1 MTKRSRKQKNTNVQ
15 GEYEEIFEPDSDIQL
30 RVLAEFGLYIA
41 LALMLAV
48 EGVMTDDTAI
58 LVLCIVMAGSD
69 IVLGVREV
77 LQVYWNRCLA
87 FAITPEKLTL
97 LWNGQPVKVIPWG
110 EVIEIF
116 LLPGPCEG
124 NGQHS
129 SYYGVYISLQYG
141 YKSRLYK
148 AKRQILN
155 LHISPDSMRHLE
167 DFPVMRIC
175 ISGDRKSG
183 QQMAQKIEG
192 YRNAAWAQSYEA
204 RTK

>member
-1 MTKRSRKQKNTNVQ
+1 MCS
-15 GEYEEIFEPDSDIQL
+15 SDL
-30 RVLAEFGLYIA
+30 
-41 LALMLAV
+41 
-48 EGVMTDDTAI
+48 
-58 LVLCIVMAGSD
+58 
-69 IVLGVREV
+69 
-77 LQVYWNRCLA
+77 
-87 FAITPEKLTL
+87 
-97 LWNGQPVKVIPWG
+97 
-110 EVIEIF
+110 
-116 LLPGPCEG
+116 
-124 NGQHS
+124 QHS

-167 DFPVMRIC
+167 KFPVMRIC

-183 QQMAQKIEG
+183 QQVAQKIEG

>member
-1 MTKRSRKQKNTNVQ
+1 MTKRSRKQKSANVQ
-15 GEYEEIFEPDSDIQL
+15 GEYEEVFEPDSDIQL
-30 RVLAEFGLYIA
+30 RVLALFGMFVA
-41 LALMLAV
+41 MALMLVAEV
-48 EGVMTDDTAI
+48 VMTDDTAM
-58 LVLCIVMAGSD
+58 LVFG
-69 IVLGVREV
+69 IVLAGTGIVIGAREV

-116 LLPGPCEG
+116 SSPGPCER
-124 NGQHS
+124 NGRYS
-129 SYYGVYISLQYG
+129 TYYGIYISLQYG
-141 YKSRLYK
+141 YKSRLHK

-167 DFPVMRIC
+167 KFPVMRIC
-175 ISGDRKSG
+175 ICGNRKSG
-183 QQMAQKIEG
+183 QQLAQKIEG

>member
-1 MTKRSRKQKNTNVQ
+1 MTKRSRKQKNANVQ
-15 GEYEEIFEPDSDIQL
+15 GEYEKIFQPDSDIQL
-30 RVLAEFGLYIA
+30 WVLVQLGLFIA
-41 LALMLAV
+41 MALIMVA
-48 EGVMTDDTAI
+48 EGVIADDTGL
-58 LVLCIVMAGSD
+58 LVYFVIMAGLL
-69 IVLGVREV
+69 IGYGAREAMK
-77 LQVYWNRCLA
+77 VYWNRCLA

-110 EVIEIF
+110 DVIEIF

-124 NGQHS
+124 NEQHS

-175 ISGDRKSG
+175 ICGNRKSG

-192 YRNAAWAQSYEA
+192 YRNAAWIQSYEA
-204 RTK
+204 RTE

>member
-1 MTKRSRKQKNTNVQ
+1 MKRKNPTIQ
-15 GEYEEIFEPDSDIQL
+15 GSYGEIFQPDSDIQL
-30 RVLAEFGLYIA
+30 RVLALFGMFIA
-41 LALMLAV
+41 MALILIAEV
-48 EGVMTDDTAI
+48 VMTNDTAM
-58 LVLCIVMAGSD
+58 LVLGIVLAGSG

-87 FAITPEKLTL
+87 FAVTPEKLTL

-116 LLPGPCEG
+116 ASPGPCER
-124 NGQHS
+124 NGRYS
-129 SYYGVYISLQYG
+129 TYYGIYISLQYG
-141 YKSRLYK
+141 YESRIAEAEKL
-148 AKRQILN
+148 ILN
-155 LHISPDSMRHLE
+155 LHISRKSMQHLE
-167 DFPVMRIC
+167 KFPVMRIC
-175 ISGDRKSG
+175 ICGNRKRG

>member
-1 MTKRSRKQKNTNVQ
+1 MHETKEPHHPKLLRRNLSAGLGHPTACTGVIWNVHRYGVDFGGRSR
-15 GEYEEIFEPDSDIQL
+15 
-30 RVLAEFGLYIA
+30 
-41 LALMLAV
+41 
-48 EGVMTDDTAI
+48 DDTAM
-58 LVLCIVMAGSD
+58 LVLGIVLAGSG

-116 LLPGPCEG
+116 ASPGPCER
-124 NGQHS
+124 NGRYS
-129 SYYGVYISLQYG
+129 TYYGIYISLQYG
-141 YKSRLYK
+141 YESRLCK

-167 DFPVMRIC
+167 KFPVMRIC
-175 ISGDRKSG
+175 ICGNRKRG

>member
-1 MTKRSRKQKNTNVQ
+1 MTKRSRKQKNANVQ

-30 RVLAEFGLYIA
+30 RVLALFGMFIA
-41 LALMLAV
+41 LALILVAEV
-48 EGVMTDDTAI
+48 VTTDDTAM
-58 LVLCIVMAGSD
+58 L
-69 IVLGVREV
+69 VLGVVLAGSGIVIGAREV

-87 FAITPEKLTL
+87 FAVTPEKLTL

-116 LLPGPCEG
+116 SFPGPCER
-124 NGQHS
+124 NGRYS
-129 SYYGVYISLQYG
+129 TYYGIYISLQYG
-141 YKSRLYK
+141 YESRLCK

-167 DFPVMRIC
+167 KFPVMRIC
-175 ISGDRKSG
+175 ICGNRKKG

>member
-1 MTKRSRKQKNTNVQ
+1 MTKRSRKQKSANVQ

-30 RVLAEFGLYIA
+30 RVLALFGMFVA
-41 LALMLAV
+41 MALMLVAEV
-48 EGVMTDDTAI
+48 VMTDDTAM
-58 LVLCIVMAGSD
+58 LVIGIVLAGSG
-69 IVLGVREV
+69 IVLGARMVM
-77 LQVYWNRCLA
+77 QVCWNRCLA

-167 DFPVMRIC
+167 KFPVMRIC

-183 QQMAQKIEG
+183 QQLAQKIEG

>member
-1 MTKRSRKQKNTNVQ
+1 MKRKTPTIQ
-15 GEYEEIFEPDSDIQL
+15 GPYGEIFQPDSDIQL
-30 RVLAEFGLYIA
+30 RVLALFGMFIA
-41 LALMLAV
+41 MALILVAEV
-48 EGVMTDDTAI
+48 VMTDDTAM
-58 LVLCIVMAGSD
+58 LVFGIVLAGSG

-116 LLPGPCEG
+116 ASLGPCER
-124 NGQHS
+124 NGRYS
-129 SYYGVYISLQYG
+129 TYYGIYISLQYG
-141 YKSRLYK
+141 YESRLCK

-167 DFPVMRIC
+167 DFPVMRIY
-175 ISGDRKSG
+175 KSPMRSHC